1 MEYVDIIDE
10 NNNLTGRTTT
20 RSNLSK
26 FNYWHRIIVAWVVN
40 EKNEVLFQKRAA
52 VKRYN
57 PNIWSITGGQILKGE
72 TPLEGAIREL
82 NEELGIEINKEKM
95 QLIDITTTFGKVE
108 EENVNRYIYEY
119 LYRTDV
125 KIEDFVLQEEE
136 VSEVKYLTVDEIKK
150 LREED
155 DVLNRYT
162 KDLFRVEKIEKY
174 LM

>member
-10 NNNLTGRTTT
+10 NNNLTGRFTS

-26 FNYWHRIIVAWVVN
+26 FNYWHRIIIVWVVN

-82 NEELGIEINKEKM
+82 NEELGICIDKNSM
-95 QLIDITTTFGKVE
+95 QLIDVCTTFGKVK

-119 LYRTDV
+119 LYRTDSKV
-125 KIEDFVLQEEE
+125 EDFVLQEDE

-150 LREED
+150 LREEED
-155 DVLNRYT
+155 ILDRYT
-162 KDLFRVEKIEKY
+162 KDLFRIEKIEKY